1 MKIII
6 VMGHPK
12 DVHLWKNV
20 INNLEDDGHEVKIAA
35 RGKDITLY
43 LLDAYGFDYE
53 IIGTNYETLLKKSYG
68 LLEGTIKLLKLAKK
82 FNPDIIVHGG
92 PYAAYVSKL
101 IRKPQIDFI
110 DTEHAKLTTLL
121 SFPFSDVIC
130 TPSCFK
136 KKINSKKHIMF
147 DGYQELAYLHPNY
160 FTPNPS
166 VLDDLGL
173 SKDDKFIV
181 VRFVSWGASHDR
193 GQRGFADKENLVK
206 ELERHSRVLIS
217 SEQKLDGR
225 FEKYRMTIPVERVH
239 DLLYYATMYV
249 GEGATM
255 ATEAGL
261 LGTPSI
267 YVSSLV
273 GTMGNFEELEDN
285 YKLVYS
291 FRDPEQ
297 AMKKALQLLEDANLK
312 TKWKKRKEKLMNE
325 KIDVTKFVV
334 ELIENYP
341 ESLKI
346 LRGRAKASRTV

>member
-1 MKIII
+1 MRIII

-12 DVHLWKNV
+12 DVHFWKNV
-20 INNLEDDGHEVKIAA
+20 IDTLEGNGHKVKIAA
-35 RGKDITLY
+35 RGKDVTLC
-43 LLDAYGFDYE
+43 LLDAYGFGYE
-53 IIGTNYETLLKKSYG
+53 LIGTNHEILITKAYG
-68 LLEGTIKLLKLAKK
+68 LVEGIIKLLKLAKK

-101 IRKPQIDFI
+101 IRKPHIDFI
-110 DTEHAKLTTLL
+110 DTEHAKLTTRL

-136 KKINSKKHIMF
+136 KKIDPKKHITF
-147 DGYQELAYLHPNY
+147 EGYQELAYLHPNY

-166 VLDDLGL
+166 VLDDLRLG
-173 SKDDKFIV
+173 KDDTFIV
-181 VRFVSWGASHDR
+181 VRFVSWSASHDK
-193 GQRGFADKENLVK
+193 GQRGFVDKENLVR
-206 ELERHSRVLIS
+206 ELERYGRVFIS
-217 SEQKLDGR
+217 SEQKLDER
-225 FEKYRMTIPVERVH
+225 FEKYRLSIPAERVH
-239 DLLYYATMYV
+239 DLLYYATLYI

-255 ATEAGL
+255 ATEAGI

-273 GTMGNFEELEDN
+273 GTMGNFEELGAD
-285 YKLVYS
+285 YDLVYS

-297 AMKKALQLLEDANLK
+297 AMKKALQFLEDANLK
-312 TKWKKRKEKLMNE
+312 TKWKKRKEKLLDE

-341 ESLKI
+341 ESLKM
-346 LRGRAKASRTV
+346 LRGRDKASRTV